1 MSSNGKHLRSNK
13 GGSAMKKT
21 LNMRDFKRFKYVHNI
36 QEKYTLGEVLGQG
49 AFGKVVRCTHKDS
62 GTEFA
67 IKVMEKTKV
76 RERQVYVKL
85 LENELS
91 ILGSKSHP
99 KIIRVID
106 LLEDK
111 MNYYIVSE
119 VVEGGE
125 LFKRLCLLESFTE
138 EQAAH
143 IIQQIMLG
151 LNYLH
156 LQSITHRDMKP
167 ENILLVSKD
176 LDNFEIKISDLGF
189 AQKFEKSGKGM
200 TLVLGSPLYM
210 APELVNRQPYTE
222 KVDVWSLGVITY

>member
-1 MSSNGKHLRSNK
+1 MS
-13 GGSAMKKT
+13 
-21 LNMRDFKRFKYVHNI
+21 NI
-36 QEKYTLGEVLGQG
+36 NDKYTMGEVLGQG
-49 AFGKVVRCTHKDS
+49 AFGKVLRCTHKDS
-62 GTEFA
+62 GSQFA

-76 RERQVYVKL
+76 RERRVYVQL

-111 MNYYIVSE
+111 LNYYIVSE

-138 EQAAH
+138 DQAAE
-143 IIQQIMLG
+143 ITQQIMLG

-167 ENILLVSKD
+167 ENILLVSKE
-176 LDNFEIKISDLGF
+176 LDNFDIKISDLGF
-189 AQKFEKSGKGM
+189 A
-200 TLVLGSPLYM
+200 
-210 APELVNRQPYTE
+210 
-222 KVDVWSLGVITY
+222 